1 MKDYRI
7 PIKQLKNWFDEII
20 VTRKREEISDLLK
33 ELIRNTH
40 PERLPLPEI
49 SFPTA
54 NGKLV
59 DREDSLGDET
69 AEFEEEEMGEEECG
83 EEVSFT

>member
-1 MKDYRI
+1 M
-7 PIKQLKNWFDEII
+7 
-20 VTRKREEISDLLK
+20 TRKREEISDLLK

-59 DREDSLGDET
+59 DREDSLGDEA
-69 AEFEEEEMGEEECG
+69 AEFEEEEMGEEECDM
-83 EEVSFT
+83 EEVCLLFLF